1 MISKLNGNEIY
12 DNRMPVAFTRKIYK
26 ITLPIGKSSLK
37 CRAAVVGDHVY
48 ITNFYGNLLEEQTS
62 PITSLN
68 INWASRQYN
77 DNELPLPISDSVPY
91 AYYQSD
97 IQAQVSSGWNMN
109 PHPDEHYAV
118 GLTVNRPAF
127 QIILNALPDDWGAL
141 DLTDLQQALEYS
153 RQSDQNDGTYGAF
166 IAKYESSSDGIAG
179 YTSGRS
185 SDRMGLGFHVYG
197 YLDGTTCQMTNL
209 GSAYFWSQ
217 VENNAFIFNQSLLS
231 FVELSPNCACN
242 VAFEFKGTVEEFY
255 KKYVSTSKE
264 YLTYTADG
272 DFQFDTV
279 KISFDSIQIPDL
291 IIPDAVTDADGNTYS
306 AVILGNQVWMAEN
319 LRTTHTANSDIITSG
334 TNEVDGEVPY
344 YYHLNN
350 ESDNDTTYG
359 LLYNFPA
366 AMIASPIGW
375 HLPSDEEW
383 TALTDYV
390 KTQGTYVSGDS
401 TENIAKAL
409 ASTTNWN
416 SSTDPDTVGNTPNQN
431 NTTGFNAIP
440 AGYFNSSFSGAGFYA
455 YFWSSSQYSSYG
467 AWLRHLYYRGAGV
480 SRYNDNEVVG
490 RSVRCICNQSP
501 QEFLFNW
508 LLNHNGYYK
517 ISKPNGF
524 EYKLLTTSDVDKIF
538 ICNGNGV
545 YEPITISEL
554 KAKLD
559 SLS

>member
-1 MISKLNGNEIY
+1 MNISKIYGNRIY
-12 DNRMPVAFTRKIYK
+12 DYRIPQGYIYNKI
-26 ITLPIGKSSLK
+26 INIEFPIDEDHVILCK
-37 CRAAVVGDHVY
+37 AVIYNNKVY
-48 ITNFYGNLLEEQTS
+48 ITNFKDTSIVLNYTIGDFDYSTKKYTTSASVAYYYPHISSNLFDVLRKEWYINKDYNYTFLMVNYPALESLLSVIPEDWGLISDDTDLPQLFNTFS
-62 PITSLN
+62 EWPRFGVFIAAGENASLSGSYNSQYSTNLAGLGLHTCGYIDADGTPTGAGDVYFWMQKDASTDTLKAARLN
-68 INWASRQYN
+68 IENGFSTVTLSNTAACSVVLEYKGTVDQFYEKYVN
-77 DNELPLPISDSVPY
+77 STNEFLT
-91 AYYQSD
+91 YQSD
-97 IQAQVSSGWNMN
+97 GS
-109 PHPDEHYAV
+109 
-118 GLTVNRPAF
+118 TVF
-127 QIILNALPDDWGAL
+127 LKLPEL
-141 DLTDLQQALEYS
+141 KKTSISDL
-153 RQSDQNDGTYGAF
+153 
-166 IAKYESSSDGIAG
+166 
-179 YTSGRS
+179 
-185 SDRMGLGFHVYG
+185 V
-197 YLDGTTCQMTNL
+197 
-209 GSAYFWSQ
+209 
-217 VENNAFIFNQSLLS
+217 
-231 FVELSPNCACN
+231 
-242 VAFEFKGTVEEFY
+242 
-255 KKYVSTSKE
+255 
-264 YLTYTADG
+264 
-272 DFQFDTV
+272 
-279 KISFDSIQIPDL
+279 IPDL
-291 IIPDAVTDADGNTYS
+291 IIPDAVTDADGYIYS

-359 LLYNFPA
+359 LLYNFSA

-440 AGYFNSSFSGAGFYA
+440 AGYFNSSFSGAGDYA
-455 YFWSSSQYSSYG
+455 YFWSSSQFSSNG
-467 AWLRHLYYRGAGV
+467 AWGRRLYYDYAGV
-480 SRYNDNEVVG
+480 YRNGSYKNSG